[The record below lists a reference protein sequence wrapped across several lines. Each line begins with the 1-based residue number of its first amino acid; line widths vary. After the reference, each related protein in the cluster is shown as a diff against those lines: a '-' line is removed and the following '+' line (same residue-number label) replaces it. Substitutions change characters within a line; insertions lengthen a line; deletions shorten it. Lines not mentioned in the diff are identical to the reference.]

1 MTKFLWVS
9 ASTAELRW
17 FRWLELFRY
26 LQISPQQVQDNCQYI
41 ACVEIGCVG
50 KTTQPALCCLSPL
63 LPDAA
68 VRPVEAAI
76 RAGRSILTC

>member
-1 MTKFLWVS
+1 MTR
-9 ASTAELRW
+9 T
-17 FRWLELFRY
+17 
-26 LQISPQQVQDNCQYI
+26 
-41 ACVEIGCVG
+41 
-50 KTTQPALCCLSPL
+50 ALCCLSPL